1 MTLSFYFRET
11 NRLYYENNNRKGWV
25 DMDEMKLKLSTK
37 FMRGIVSK
45 LIARSIYKKYGYRVN
60 VQLNDLDIN
69 IIDGEITINAN
80 VEAKINSDEFRKM
93 MTKLVI

>member
-1 MTLSFYFRET
+1 
-11 NRLYYENNNRKGWV
+11 
-25 DMDEMKLKLSTK
+25 MDEMKLKLTTK

-45 LIARSIYKKYGYRVN
+45 LIAKSIYKKYGCKVN
-60 VQLNDLDIN
+60 IQLDELDIN
-69 IIDGEITINAN
+69 IIDGETTINAN

>member
-1 MTLSFYFRET
+1 
-11 NRLYYENNNRKGWV
+11 
-25 DMDEMKLKLSTK
+25 MDEMKLKLSTK

-69 IIDGEITINAN
+69 IIDGETTINAN